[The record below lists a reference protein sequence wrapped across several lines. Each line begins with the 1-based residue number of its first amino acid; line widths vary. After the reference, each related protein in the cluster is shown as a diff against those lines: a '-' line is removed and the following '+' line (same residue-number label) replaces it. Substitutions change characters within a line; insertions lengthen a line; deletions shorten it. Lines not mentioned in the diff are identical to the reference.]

1 MKLPIFLILLF
12 TGSFVFAQEQTQ
24 DNITATDVRFEVQ

>member
-24 DNITATDVRFEVQ
+24 DGERVGEEVQDT